1 MVGDSL
7 YRSSSFRLSDGR
19 RGLDDSC
26 IRRLRSVLLSRLDFW
41 DNPGLGVSRD
51 FFCDAVDSVVRL
63 SGLSNFLFCPSF
75 QFAGENTG
83 YMSRIRILPEAVANR
98 IAAGEVVERPA
109 SVVKELLE
117 NALDAGAKTIR
128 VEVEA
133 GGKRMIR
140 IIDDGHGMS
149 HDDAL
154 LAFERHATSKLRS
167 ADDLLSIPTLG
178 FRGEALPTIAAVS
191 RLLLETRAE
200 EDAEGTRV
208 EFAGG
213 KLVNVKPAGL
223 PAGTTV
229 SVADLFYSVPAR
241 RKFLKS
247 DTTEL
252 GHIASLVTHYALANP
267 GRQFVLTTPTQQIV
281 DCSPVERLAERVY
294 QLFGKQSF
302 DELIEIPVVSAAFRA
317 AITEPELEPAE
328 EKARLTVYG
337 FTSRPEI
344 QRPNRNGI
352 YIFVNRRLVRDRLIL
367 HAIHEAYRN
376 ILPSNVFPA
385 TLLFLEMPYDE
396 VDVNVHPAKIE
407 VRFRRSQFVH
417 DFTRDAIRQAL
428 MSARPIA
435 SFAAAAAASGALQN
449 ANTSAASLSNAPSM
463 DPTAPSIVPRAIIP
477 AMEEIGLGS
486 GVGSDGGFDLTSAPL
501 QPIEQRFVF
510 PAGPESLVESSAAF
524 GAPSLASEPPA
535 PNWAANFAA
544 GNGSAPATLPHP
556 DQIADLKPLGQVS
569 SSFIVAVNGEG
580 LWLVDQHVA
589 HERVLFE
596 QHLEARRAGKV
607 ESQRMLM
614 PMILELSPRQLVIY
628 EKIAEELSANG
639 FEVELMGPRS
649 VAIQA
654 APAGITGSDA
664 EKLLTEILDGIEREN
679 AAISIETLQAKIAA
693 STACHAAIKVNMP
706 LDQTK
711 MEWLLAALAKTDC
724 PMSCPHGRPV
734 VLRYSIKE
742 IEKAFHRI

>member
-1 MVGDSL
+1 
-7 YRSSSFRLSDGR
+7 
-19 RGLDDSC
+19 
-26 IRRLRSVLLSRLDFW
+26 
-41 DNPGLGVSRD
+41 
-51 FFCDAVDSVVRL
+51 
-63 SGLSNFLFCPSF
+63 
-75 QFAGENTG
+75 
-83 YMSRIRILPEAVANR
+83 MSRIRILPEAVANK

-117 NALDAGAKTIR
+117 NALDAGANTIR
-128 VEVEA
+128 IEVEQ

-140 IIDDGHGMS
+140 VIDEGHGMA

-167 ADDLLSIPTLG
+167 ADDLLSISTLG

-191 RLLLETRAE
+191 RLLLETRDEAE
-200 EDAEGTRV
+200 ADGTRI

-213 KLVNVKPAGL
+213 KLINVKPAGL
-223 PAGTTV
+223 PAGTTI
-229 SVADLFYSVPAR
+229 SVADIFYCVPAR

-267 GRQFVLTTPTQQIV
+267 AKQFILTTPTQEIIN
-281 DCSPVERLAERVY
+281 CPPAEKLADRVY
-294 QLFGKQSF
+294 QLFGSQALA
-302 DELIEIPVVSAAFRA
+302 ELVEIPAASAPFRA
-317 AITEPELEPAE
+317 AITEPALDPEE
-328 EKARLTVYG
+328 EKASLTVSG
-337 FTSRPEI
+337 FTSRPDI
-344 QRPNRNGI
+344 QRTNRNGI

-376 ILPSNVFPA
+376 ILPPAVFPA

-407 VRFRRSQFVH
+407 VRFRRANFVH
-417 DFTRDAIRQAL
+417 DFTRDTIRQAL
-428 MSARPIA
+428 TGARPIA
-435 SFAAAAAASGALQN
+435 SFAAAAAAAPHSTGSDNAGEITPAPLESG
-449 ANTSAASLSNAPSM
+449 
-463 DPTAPSIVPRAIIP
+463 VPRAIIP
-477 AMEEIGLGS
+477 PMEEIGLGS
-486 GVGSDGGFDLTSAPL
+486 GVGSDGGFDLTSAPM
-501 QPIEQRFVF
+501 QPVVQRIPFTPGTSF
-510 PAGPESLVESSAAF
+510 GTALAPAQISSA
-524 GAPSLASEPPA
+524 G
-535 PNWAANFAA
+535 NWAANLAA
-544 GNGSAPATLPHP
+544 PNAEAPASLPRP
-556 DQIADLKPLGQVS
+556 EQIADLKPLGQVS

-607 ESQRMLM
+607 EAQRMLM
-614 PMILELSPRQLVIY
+614 PLVVELSPRQIVTF

-639 FEVELMGPRS
+639 FEVEPMGPKS

-654 APAGITGSDA
+654 VPAGVGAPDA
-664 EKLLTEILDGIEREN
+664 EKLLREILDGLEREN

-693 STACHAAIKVNMP
+693 STACHAAIKINMP
-706 LDQTK
+706 LEQSK
-711 MEWLLAALAKTDC
+711 MEWLLDALAKTDC

-734 VLRYSIKE
+734 VLRYSLKE

>member
-1 MVGDSL
+1 
-7 YRSSSFRLSDGR
+7 
-19 RGLDDSC
+19 
-26 IRRLRSVLLSRLDFW
+26 
-41 DNPGLGVSRD
+41 
-51 FFCDAVDSVVRL
+51 
-63 SGLSNFLFCPSF
+63 
-75 QFAGENTG
+75 
-83 YMSRIRILPEAVANR
+83 MSRIRILPEAVANR

-128 VEVEA
+128 VEIEA

-140 IIDDGHGMS
+140 VIDDGHGMS

-154 LAFERHATSKLRS
+154 LAFERHATSKLR
-167 ADDLLSIPTLG
+167 ATDDLLSISTLG
-178 FRGEALPTIAAVS
+178 FRGEALPSIASVS
-191 RLLLETRAE
+191 RLLLETRTD

-213 KLVNVKPAGL
+213 KLVGVKPAGL
-223 PAGTTV
+223 PAGTTI
-229 SVADLFYSVPAR
+229 SVADLFYCVPAR

-267 GRQFVLTTPTQQIV
+267 GKQFVLTTPTQQII
-281 DCSPVERLAERVY
+281 DCAPTELLKDRVY
-294 QLFGKQSF
+294 QLFGRQSL
-302 DELIEIPVVSAAFRA
+302 DELVEVPSVSAGFRA
-317 AITEPELEPAE
+317 AITEPELEPGE
-328 EKARLTVYG
+328 ESARLSVWG

-352 YIFVNRRLVRDRLIL
+352 YVFVNRRLVRDRLIL
-367 HAIHEAYRN
+367 HAINEAYRN
-376 ILPSNVFPA
+376 ILPGAVFPA

-428 MSARPIA
+428 MGARPIA
-435 SFAAAAAASGALQN
+435 SFATAAAGGPIAAAPPSATNNPSSGAEQLP
-449 ANTSAASLSNAPSM
+449 AGITPAPVGSG
-463 DPTAPSIVPRAIIP
+463 IPRAIIP
-477 AMEEIGLGS
+477 PMEEKGLGS
-486 GVGSDGGFDLTSAPL
+486 DAGSDRGFDLSAAPL
-501 QPIEQRFVF
+501 QPVEQRFAF
-510 PAGPESLVESSAAF
+510 QPGAAF
-524 GAPSLASEPPA
+524 GASIDAPSQPTNSEPK
-535 PNWAANFAA
+535 WAANFAA
-544 GNGSAPATLPHP
+544 SNGAAPATLPRP
-556 DQIADLKPLGQVS
+556 DQITDLKPLGQVN
-569 SSFIVAVNGEG
+569 SSFIIAVNGEG
-580 LWLVDQHVA
+580 LWIVDQHVA

-596 QHLEARRAGKV
+596 QHLDARRAGKV

-614 PMILELSPRQLVIY
+614 PMILELSPRQTVIY
-628 EKIAEELSANG
+628 EKIAEELASNG
-639 FEVELMGPRS
+639 FEVEPMGPRS

-654 APAGITGSDA
+654 VPGGIETADA
-664 EKLLTEILDGIEREN
+664 EKLLTEILDGIDREN
-679 AAISIETLQAKIAA
+679 AAISIDTLQAKIAA

-734 VLRYSIKE
+734 VLRYSVKE